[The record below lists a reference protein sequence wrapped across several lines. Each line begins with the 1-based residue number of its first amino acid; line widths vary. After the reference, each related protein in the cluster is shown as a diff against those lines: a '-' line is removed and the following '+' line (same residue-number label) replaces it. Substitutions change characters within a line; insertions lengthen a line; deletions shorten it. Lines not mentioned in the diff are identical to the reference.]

1 MGATITNHDV
11 ARMTAYKRAE
21 VRLELAQMHDRLPSE
36 GLSFVISQQVL
47 ETALHATDAVTRV
60 AELADALA
68 PLDDESPL
76 GEIGFIIAEQI
87 RKALKG

>member
-21 VRLELAQMHDRLPSE
+21 VRLELAQMHDRLPAD
-36 GLSFVISQQVL
+36 GLNAVISQQVL

-60 AELADALA
+60 AELADTLA
-68 PLDDESPL
+68 DQ
-76 GEIGFIIAEQI
+76 GEIGIAIAEQI